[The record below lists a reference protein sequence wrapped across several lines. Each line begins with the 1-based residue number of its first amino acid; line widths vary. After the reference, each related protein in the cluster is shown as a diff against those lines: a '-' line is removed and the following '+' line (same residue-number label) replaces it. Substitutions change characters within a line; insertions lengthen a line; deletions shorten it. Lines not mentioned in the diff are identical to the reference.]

1 MIQIIKIEFAN
12 GQKFESINVDRKI
25 HKDQLKTY
33 KRKLSYF
40 VSKRTGKEVT
50 VLLTYREM

>member
-50 VLLTYREM
+50 VLLTYL